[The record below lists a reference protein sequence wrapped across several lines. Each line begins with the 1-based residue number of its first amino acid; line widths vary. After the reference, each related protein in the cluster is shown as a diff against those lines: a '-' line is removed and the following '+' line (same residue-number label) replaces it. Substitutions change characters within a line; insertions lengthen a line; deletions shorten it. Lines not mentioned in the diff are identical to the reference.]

1 MQVFISAVN
10 AVLDVVILIMLIL
23 IHYKCVRRIA
33 SLTADMETLWDA
45 VFQSGETEEADSER
59 PE

>member
-10 AVLDVVILIMLIL
+10 AVLSVAVLIMLIL
-23 IHYKCVRRIA
+23 IYCKCVRRIA
-33 SLTADMETLWDA
+33 SLTADMETLWGA
-45 VFQSGETEEADSER
+45 VFQSGETEEADSKR